1 MYMSITICLH
11 GYRGWLNNSSVLLHK
26 AVVMDLGV
34 STRPWV
40 SRAYTLSILPYLL
53 LEDLGSL
60 VLLSDPQQTL
70 KPKSPVICPNRE
82 QGSTGTYHSKFL
94 LWAWEEKK
102 TPTRQ
107 GRQWVVATPGGEGN

>member
-1 MYMSITICLH
+1 MSAWIERVVKRLI
-11 GYRGWLNNSSVLLHK
+11 SAVAQ
-26 AVVMDLGV
+26 AVVMDPGV

-70 KPKSPVICPNRE
+70 KPKSPVICPNRK

-94 LWAWEEKK
+94 RAWEKKK